1 MCPIVVDCRTGEPVA
16 ASRRQNH
23 PSYDTDLPQT
33 KCISPDLKRF
43 PDYQI
48 FFDNLSDLCAI
59 YQDEPE
65 GYFILEHRH
74 NRCQGC
80 AIRRVP
86 KLIRETSN
94 MTELNHEEFVVL
106 LSRHQRQI
114 WWFIKT
120 LLPAASDADD
130 VLQETSLVL
139 WRKWDQFDRD
149 REFLPWACGIARLQV
164 LRFVREHRSERLHLN
179 ELVLA
184 EIAEFAEKKLL
195 SMARVETRLEM
206 LNACV
211 QELDENLRN
220 VIEDRYLRSLAT
232 KSIAKN
238 SGKPLVTIYKT
249 LARARVQLMNCVNR
263 KIAAA
268 EAS

>member
-1 MCPIVVDCRTGEPVA
+1 MTDVD
-16 ASRRQNH
+16 
-23 PSYDTDLPQT
+23 
-33 KCISPDLKRF
+33 
-43 PDYQI
+43 
-48 FFDNLSDLCAI
+48 
-59 YQDEPE
+59 
-65 GYFILEHRH
+65 
-74 NRCQGC
+74 
-80 AIRRVP
+80 
-86 KLIRETSN
+86 
-94 MTELNHEEFVVL
+94 HEEFVVL

-164 LRFVREHRSERLHLN
+164 LRFVREHRSERLRLD
-179 ELVLA
+179 ECVLS
-184 EIAEFAEKKLL
+184 EIAEVARKKMLT
-195 SMARVETRLEM
+195 MARVETRLEM
-206 LNACV
+206 LNTCM
-211 QELDENLRN
+211 QELDEKERN
-220 VIEDRYLRSLAT
+220 VIEARYLHSLTA

-249 LARARVQLMNCVNR
+249 LARSRVLLMNCVSR
-263 KIAAA
+263 KIAAS